1 MKKFVTLIVTLSLL
15 LCMSVAYAAEPVAL
29 SVFPVDY
36 QDHSLAVSKA
46 YVDNERFALAVSID
60 LPPFYDTANLCL
72 KLEHQGVE
80 LDEGYTLALADG
92 QYILTGT
99 VTNAANAAIR
109 VTVQDQAL
117 EAAVTAQ
124 ELYAAMQG
132 DRTVSATF
140 TFGARSA
147 ALRYEDEVM
156 AIPKTGDVPSLGMA
170 ALALMGSAACFKR
183 RK

>member
-1 MKKFVTLIVTLSLL
+1 MKKFVSLIVTLSLL
-15 LCMSVAYAAEPVAL
+15 LCMSVAYAAEPIAL

-36 QDHSLAVSKA
+36 QDHSLPVSKA
-46 YVDNERFALAVSID
+46 YVDNERFAVAVNID

-80 LDEGYTLALADG
+80 LDEGYQLALADG

-109 VTVQDQAL
+109 VTVEDQAL
-117 EAAVTAQ
+117 EAAVTAE

-132 DRTVSATF
+132 NRTVSATY
-140 TFGARSA
+140 TFGVGSA
-147 ALRYEDEVM
+147 ALNYDYDAM
-156 AIPKTGDVPSLGMA
+156 AIPKTGDMPTYYMA
-170 ALALMGSAACFKR
+170 ALGLVGLAACFKR